1 MLRITESDRDGLCT
15 LRLEGS
21 LTALLLAELQVA
33 MSRGCGGKV
42 VHRLDLA
49 GLVYLDGPSAV
60 QLAALRAH
68 GVVIEGCSPFVA
80 GLLSA
85 TGVAQ
90 APRHL

>member
-1 MLRITESDRDGLCT
+1 MLRITESDSDGLCT
-15 LRLEGS
+15 LRLEGR
-21 LTALLLAELQVA
+21 LTALLLAELRDA
-33 MSRGCGGKV
+33 MARGCGGKV

-68 GVVIEGCSPFVA
+68 GVAIEGCSPFVA

-85 TGVAQ
+85 TGVPPT
-90 APRHL
+90 PRHP

>member
-1 MLRITESDRDGLCT
+1 MLRITESDREGLCT
-15 LRLEGS
+15 LRLEGR
-21 LTALLLAELQVA
+21 LTAQLLVELQSA
-33 MSRGCGGKV
+33 MARGCSGKV

-68 GVVIEGCSPFVA
+68 GLAIEGCSPFVA

-85 TGVAQ
+85 TGVDQ
-90 APRHL
+90 TPRHP